1 MDNSDFV
8 NKDLSQLSPI
18 IPSQPSA
25 NPLNSFDV
33 MILYRSLYILKRKFE
48 MYKETIY
55 SIYKKYETIQKSITN
70 VQVKVSI
77 DNFENILTEIFA
89 TVNSIIITI
98 SSPKDAITS
107 NLVVTEDKRNQMTRI
122 IHQIY
127 LFAKDKIDKYNHLFY
142 EKKIKVMTDQALRKA
157 KETAEIEDMTS
168 FPMVEYDKKGNIVKT
183 YNQLLNDNISFPNQD
198 LVNGVHPRNDVLK
211 DKDASVNMDL
221 HEVPPYQQQS
231 LLMNNLGEGVLYIE
245 TTPLIIADFLQ
256 ENSFYVLI
264 ETGDDLLGEL
274 STLFDRE
281 IISKLEQ
288 KTKMEKEKEL
298 QEAMQIPQKKELVD
312 CIKQRYNVK
321 QNIKLYE
328 KLLLE
333 KKDKGENTIFIE
345 DMLEKLLA
353 QKIWLEH
360 KIKFIKDKEQ
370 LIPNSDM
377 QIAGSSSQSSF
388 INKDMFNNSRLK
400 PSSINS
406 NNSNINSNVTRI
418 QSSSANRS
426 FIANAGASIVSS
438 APAVKT
444 KEEKRLFALK
454 EIFTFYTTQHNLVGQ
469 TFEAVQ
475 SKKDHLDLSEFSKFC
490 NEFNL
495 PITRQKLVEVFKK
508 TTSNLRTMTFK
519 EFQKALDKLAL
530 AINESKKA
538 YIVKTITA
546 IREQV
551 NAMEVK
557 EAQRQ
562 EEEKRHNIFTEKNTG
577 LKQRRALEKNQFSYL
592 SKHKKCL
599 EEISTNKYELERME
613 RKTYQQIMEDFY
625 TYISVDK
632 ESEYRKKMKG
642 FNIPFQ
648 TYDKQYRI
656 PKKTLENKVQDRSEI
671 KELIELKKKEKEKY
685 QMAQE
690 LIKKDLMFQHKK
702 QLFESNNKK
711 LGLHNSIRLRDK
723 TYGEALRSKRELMI
737 EKERQ
742 LALIKEKQEEEK
754 RSKISWDKLN
764 EIDLEDLHMN
774 DNDKE
779 FFLETYN
786 SDDDELIAHLG
797 LKKDNNNSN
806 TNTNTN
812 NNKKLARN
820 NSAAVILPSITVQ

>member
-1 MDNSDFV
+1 MDNSEFV

-18 IPSQPSA
+18 IPSQPNT
-25 NPLNSFDV
+25 NPLNSFEV

-48 MYKETIY
+48 MYKEMIY

-70 VQVKVSI
+70 VQIKVSI
-77 DNFENILTEIFA
+77 ENFENILTEIF
-89 TVNSIIITI
+89 TTINSIIITI

-127 LFAKDKIDKYNHLFY
+127 LFIKDKIDKYNHLFY
-142 EKKIKVMTDQALRKA
+142 EKKIKIMTDQALRKA
-157 KETAEIEDMTS
+157 KETAEIEDMKS
-168 FPMVEYDKKGNIVKT
+168 FPMVEYDKKGNVVKT

-198 LVNGVHPRNDVLK
+198 LVNDVTQLRNDVLK

-221 HEVPPYQQQS
+221 HDVPPYQQQS
-231 LLMNNLGEGVLYIE
+231 LLMNNLGEGILYIE

-264 ETGDDLLGEL
+264 ELGDDLLSEL
-274 STLFDRE
+274 TTLFDKD

-377 QIAGSSSQSSF
+377 QIAGSGGNSSNQTSF
-388 INKDMFNNSRLK
+388 INKDSFNNSKFK
-400 PSSINS
+400 PSNMNS
-406 NNSNINSNVTRI
+406 NCNITRI

-426 FIANAGASIVSS
+426 FIANAGASIISS
-438 APAVKT
+438 STPAVKT
-444 KEEKRLFALK
+444 KEEKRFFALK

-495 PITRQKLVEVFKK
+495 PITRQKLVEIFKK

-530 AINESKKA
+530 SINESKKA
-538 YIVKTITA
+538 YIVRTITN
-546 IREQV
+546 IREQL

-577 LKQRRALEKNQFSYL
+577 LKQKRALEKNQFSYL
-592 SKHKKCL
+592 SKHKKYL
-599 EEISTNKYELERME
+599 EEISTNKYELERLE

-625 TYISVDK
+625 TYITIDK

-648 TYDKQYRI
+648 TYDKHYRI
-656 PKKTLENKVQDRSEI
+656 PKKTLENKIQDRSEI

-702 QLFESNNKK
+702 QLFETNNKK
-711 LGLHNSIRLRDK
+711 LGLHNSIRLKDK
-723 TYGEALRSKRELMI
+723 TYGEALRSKREQLI

-742 LALIKEKQEEEK
+742 LAIIKEKQEEEK

-764 EIDLEDLHMN
+764 EIDLEDLNMN

-797 LKKDNNNSN
+797 LKKENNN
-806 TNTNTN
+806 N